1 VSLILFIIGFNILI
15 LVHEL
20 GHYVVARMVGMRA
33 TRFSVGFGPAIFR
46 YHGKETVFQFALIPF
61 GGYVQLEGLTRDR
74 SSTGQIGDATG
85 ATFMNFAPWKRAAVM
100 LAGPMANFL
109 LAVVTYTFLFGTTQA
124 VTFDWRHEGTNVV
137 REVTGPA
144 KEAGIRP
151 YDIIEAINGQPVR
164 TFGEFKRII
173 GKTGGQTI
181 RVLVRRSP
189 DGSPPS
195 VRRIPSEKQ
204 SITIAWPT
212 PDPAHWS
219 RTEVIELK
227 ADKTAKGYILGITPD
242 VARFGSEGWLD
253 AARLGCLETYAI
265 VKGMIRI
272 VGRWFEGTE
281 PVRLASVVKM
291 ADTGAD
297 TLKMGGNWFISF
309 LAILSINLGIINLFP
324 LPALDGG
331 RLMFVGIETIA
342 RRPVPHRV
350 ETIIHAIGML
360 LLMGL
365 MVVIVV
371 KEILE
376 KFE

>member
-1 VSLILFIIGFNILI
+1 VSLILFIVGFNILI

-20 GHYVVARMVGMRA
+20 GHYIVARMVGMRA
-33 TRFSVGFGPAIFR
+33 TRFSIGFGPAIFR
-46 YHGKETVFQFALIPF
+46 FHGKETVFQFALIPF
-61 GGYVQLEGLTRDR
+61 GGYVQLEGLTRER
-74 SSTGQIGDATG
+74 SRAGQIGDATG
-85 ATFMNFAPWKRAAVM
+85 PTFMAFAPWKRAAVM

-109 LAVVTYTFLFGTTQA
+109 LAVVTYTCLFASTQA
-124 VTFDWRHEGTNVV
+124 VTYAWRHEGTNVV
-137 REVTGPA
+137 REVSGPA
-144 KEAGIRP
+144 QAAGIRP
-151 YDIIEAINGQPVR
+151 YDVIEAINGRPVR
-164 TFGEFKRII
+164 TFSEFKRII
-173 GKTGGQTI
+173 GETGGQTI

-189 DGSPPS
+189 DGSPPPL
-195 VRRIPSEKQ
+195 RRIPSEKQ
-204 SITIAWPT
+204 SVIIAWPS
-212 PDPAHWS
+212 PDPTQWTQ
-219 RTEVIELK
+219 TEVIELR
-227 ADKTAKGYILGITPD
+227 ANKTPTGYVLGITPD
-242 VARFGSEGWLD
+242 VARFGSDGWLD
-253 AARLGCLETYAI
+253 ATRLGCLETYAI
-265 VKGMIRI
+265 IKGMVRI

-297 TLKMGGNWFISF
+297 TLRMGGNWFISF

-331 RLMFVGIETIA
+331 RLLFVAIEMVA

-350 ETIIHAIGML
+350 ETIIHGIGML
-360 LLMGL
+360 LLMAL